1 MRVLCPYLEVFY
13 MWAYIGGW
21 VWFSL
26 MGVFP
31 DTVVSHLFYIPF

>member
-13 MWAYIGGW
+13 MWAYIGG

-31 DTVVSHLFYIPF
+31 GTVVSHLVDIPF